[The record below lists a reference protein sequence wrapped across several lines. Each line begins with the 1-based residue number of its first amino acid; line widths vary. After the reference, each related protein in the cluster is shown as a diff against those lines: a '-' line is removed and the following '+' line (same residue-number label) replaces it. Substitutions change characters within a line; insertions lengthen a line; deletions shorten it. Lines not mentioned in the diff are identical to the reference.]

1 MQEATIK
8 KELIKPEF
16 KGEVKAEIKTLGEI
30 EDNIQEVKEYALEL
44 KEYYSDIVFTEDAKK
59 DAENQKAEINKQKS
73 KIAEYRKAIIEKYNE
88 PIEKFKTTAME
99 TEKILKEA
107 YDFINNQ
114 VKAFDEK
121 ELQSIREKIEWYF
134 DEYKKSQE
142 VDFVKFEQLNLNIT
156 KGLITSTGNLTKKVQ
171 DTITSFI
178 DNVKKDLELIK
189 TLEFKDEILLE
200 YKTTLK
206 CASAIANVQDRHRQ
220 LEEMQKPLTDEVV
233 QEKIEEKL
241 NYVSAPQ
248 VEEQKYQMTFTVF
261 GTKSQLK
268 ELKNYLEK
276 EGLLNE

>member
-1 MQEATIK
+1 MDV
-8 KELIKPEF
+8 KELEKPVF
-16 KGEVKAEIKTLGEI
+16 KGEIKAEIKTLGEI
-30 EDNIQEVKEYALEL
+30 EDNIQEVKEYALEV
-44 KEYYSDIVFTEDAKK
+44 KEYYSDIVFTEDTKK
-59 DAENQKAEINKQKS
+59 DAESQKAEINKQKS
-73 KIAEYRKAIIEKYNE
+73 TIADYRKAIVAKYNE
-88 PIEKFKTTAME
+88 PIKNFETTAKE
-99 TEKILKEA
+99 TEKILGEA
-107 YDFINNQ
+107 YDFINSQ

-171 DTITSFI
+171 ETITSFI

-248 VEEQKYQMTFTVF
+248 VEEKKYQMTFTVF
-261 GTKSQLK
+261 GTKAQLK

>member
-1 MQEATIK
+1 MEEATIK
-8 KELIKPEF
+8 KELIKPVF
-16 KGEVKAEIKTLGEI
+16 KGEIKSEIKTLGEI

-44 KEYYSDIVFTEDAKK
+44 KEYYSDIVFTEDTKK
-59 DAENQKAEINKQKS
+59 DAESQKAEINKQKAT
-73 KIAEYRKAIIEKYNE
+73 IADYRKAIVAKYNE
-88 PIEKFKTTAME
+88 PIKNFETAAKE
-99 TEKILKEA
+99 TEKILGEA
-107 YDFINNQ
+107 YEFINSQ
-114 VKAFDEK
+114 VKAFDDK
-121 ELQSIREKIEWYF
+121 ELQSIREKIEGYF

-171 DTITSFI
+171 DTITNFI

-261 GTKSQLK
+261 GTKAQLK